1 MDDFASLRRNMVDC
15 QLRTYDITDRAALA
29 AADTVPREAFVPENL
44 SHLAYLDQSIPL
56 PGTGRALMTPMVA
69 VRMIQLLDPQPGES
83 VLEYAGG
90 SGYGAALMAGMRAK
104 ATLWEPDAVARAL
117 AEAALARAGAGDVTV
132 TATQPANAGFD
143 AILVSGACEVSPETL
158 FPLLRPEGR
167 LIVVEGLGHAA
178 RVMLYLK
185 SSDVVSGRPVFDAA
199 APVLS
204 EFRRPAAFVF

>member
-1 MDDFASLRRNMVDC
+1 MVDC

-29 AADTVPREAFVPENL
+29 AADSVPREAFVPGNL

-69 VRMIQLLDPQPGES
+69 VRMIQLLNPQPGED

-90 SGYGAALMAGMRAK
+90 SGYGAALMADMGAK
-104 ATLWEPDAVARAL
+104 ATLWEPDEAARAL
-117 AEAALARAGAGDVTV
+117 AKTALAHAGAEGVTI
-132 TATQPANAGFD
+132 AAAEPAAASFD
-143 AILVSGACEVSPETL
+143 AIFVSGSCEVTPESL

-167 LIVVEGLGHAA
+167 LVVVEGLGRAA
-178 RVMLYLK
+178 RVKLYTK
-185 SSDVVSGRPVFDAA
+185 SGDVVSGRPVFDAA

>member
-1 MDDFASLRRNMVDC
+1 MDDYTSLRRNMVDC

-29 AADTVPREAFVPENL
+29 AADTVPREAFAPENL
-44 SHLAYLDQSIPL
+44 AHLAYLDQSIPL

-69 VRMIQLLDPQPGES
+69 VRMIQQLDPQPGED

-90 SGYGAALMAGMRAK
+90 SGYGAALMAHMGAK
-104 ATLWEPDAVARAL
+104 ATLWEPDAPARAL
-117 AEAALARAGAGDVTV
+117 AEAALGRAGSTGVTIA
-132 TATQPANAGFD
+132 TAQPGPASFD
-143 AILVSGACEVSPETL
+143 AILVSGACEVVPEAL

-167 LIVVEGLGHAA
+167 LILVEGLGRAA
-178 RVMLYLK
+178 RVMLYMN
-185 SSDVVSGRPVFDAA
+185 SGGVVSGRPVFDAA

>member
-1 MDDFASLRRNMVDC
+1 MDDFTSLRRNMVDC

-29 AADTVPREAFVPENL
+29 AADSVPREAFVPENL

-69 VRMIQLLDPQPGES
+69 VRMIQLLDPQPGET

-90 SGYGAALMAGMRAK
+90 SGYGAALMADMGAK
-104 ATLWEPDAVARAL
+104 ATLWEPDDAARVL
-117 AEAALARAGAGDVTV
+117 AESALGRAGAGSVTV
-132 TATQPANAGFD
+132 TATQPTAASFD
-143 AILVSGACEVSPETL
+143 AILVSGSCEIAPESL
-158 FPLLRPEGR
+158 FPLLRAEGR
-167 LIVVEGLGHAA
+167 LVVVEGLGRAA
-178 RVMLYLK
+178 RVKLYMK

>member
-1 MDDFASLRRNMVDC
+1 MDDFTSLRRNMVDC

-29 AADTVPREAFVPENL
+29 AADSVPREAFVPETL
-44 SHLAYLDQSIPL
+44 SHLAYLDQSIAL

-69 VRMIQLLDPQPGES
+69 VRMIQELDPQPGED

-90 SGYGAALMAGMRAK
+90 SGYGAALMDHMGAK
-104 ATLWEPDAVARAL
+104 AVLWEPDAAARAL
-117 AEAALARAGAGDVTV
+117 AEAALGRAGAGGVTV
-132 TATQPANAGFD
+132 TAAQPAPANFD
-143 AILVSGACEVSPETL
+143 AILVSGSCEIAPETL

-167 LIVVEGLGHAA
+167 LIVVEGVGRAA
-178 RVMLYLK
+178 RVKLYLK

-199 APVLS
+199 APVVA

>member
-29 AADTVPREAFVPENL
+29 AADSVPREAFVPENL

-69 VRMIQLLDPQPGES
+69 VRMIQLLDPQPGEAA
-83 VLEYAGG
+83 LEYAGG
-90 SGYGAALMAGMRAK
+90 SGYGAALMADMGVK
-104 ATLWEPDAVARAL
+104 ATLWEPDAAARAL
-117 AEAALARAGAGDVTV
+117 AEAALTRAGANEVTV
-132 TATQPANAGFD
+132 AAAQPADASFD
-143 AILVSGACEVSPETL
+143 AILVSGACEVSPEGL

-167 LIVVEGLGHAA
+167 LIVVEGLGRAA

-185 SSDVVSGRPVFDAA
+185 SGDVVSGRPVFDAA
-199 APVLS
+199 APVLA

>member
-29 AADTVPREAFVPENL
+29 AADSVPREAFVPENL

-69 VRMIQLLDPQPGES
+69 VRMIQLLDPQPGEAA
-83 VLEYAGG
+83 LEYAGG
-90 SGYGAALMAGMRAK
+90 SGYGAALMANMGAK
-104 ATLWEPDAVARAL
+104 ATLWEPDDAARAL
-117 AEAALARAGAGDVTV
+117 AESALGRAGAGDVTI
-132 TATQPANAGFD
+132 TAAQPAAARFD
-143 AILVSGACEVSPETL
+143 AILVSGACEIVPETL

-167 LIVVEGLGHAA
+167 LIVVEGLGRAA

-185 SSDVVSGRPVFDAA
+185 SSEIVSGRPVFDAA
-199 APVLS
+199 APVIS

>member
-29 AADTVPREAFVPENL
+29 AADSVPREAFVPGNL

-69 VRMIQLLDPQPGES
+69 VRMIQLLDPQPGEAA
-83 VLEYAGG
+83 LEYAGG
-90 SGYGAALMAGMRAK
+90 SGYGAALMANMGAK
-104 ATLWEPDAVARAL
+104 ATLWEPDNAARAL
-117 AEAALARAGAGDVTV
+117 AESALSRTGAGNVTI
-132 TATQPANAGFD
+132 TAAQPAAASFD
-143 AILVSGACEVSPETL
+143 AILVSGACEIVPETL

-167 LIVVEGLGHAA
+167 LIVVEGLGRAA

-185 SSDVVSGRPVFDAA
+185 SSEIVSGRPVFDAA
-199 APVLS
+199 APVIS